1 MTVKQ
6 VHVSRFTIPLASPV
20 CDSTHGVI
28 TDFTLVTVRI
38 RTRDHLEGVGY
49 TYTVGKAG
57 GRAIASLIEDDLG
70 PLVIGRDPRR
80 VEALWRAMW
89 QGAHYVGR
97 GGPVSFAISAMDI
110 ALWDLKAKALQEP
123 LWRLLGG
130 FEPRVPAYASGIDLH
145 LTLDELVAQTRRSL
159 DRGFQAIKMKVGLPR
174 LRDDL
179 VRVEAVRALIGP
191 NIPLMVDANMAWTVE
206 QAIRASRELGELD
219 AFWLEEPTAPCDVK
233 GHVRIQSEGAL
244 PVAAGENLH
253 SLDEFE
259 AMISAGAVA
268 FPEPDVT
275 NCGGITAWM
284 KIARL
289 AEARNLP
296 VTSHGAH
303 DLHVSLLAA
312 VPNASYLE
320 IHGFGLEGYA
330 QSPISFKSGFAEPS
344 ENPGHGVIF
353 QWKELRRYLES

>member
-6 VHVSRFTIPLASPV
+6 VHVSQFTIPLTSPA

-80 VEALWRAMW
+80 VESLWHAMW
-89 QGAHYVGR
+89 RGTHYVGR
-97 GGPVSFAISAMDI
+97 GGPASFAISAMDI

-130 FEPRVPAYASGIDLH
+130 YEPRVPAYASGIDLH

-159 DRGFQAIKMKVGLPR
+159 DGGHQAIKMKVGLPR

-191 NIPLMVDANMAWTVE
+191 DIPLMVDANMAWTVE
-206 QAIRASRELGELD
+206 EAIRASRELGEFEV
-219 AFWLEEPTAPCDVK
+219 FWLEEPTAPCDVQ
-233 GHVRIQSEGAL
+233 GHARIQSEGAL
-244 PVAAGENLH
+244 PIAAGENLH

-330 QSPISFKSGFAEPS
+330 QSPISFKSGYAKPS
-344 ENPGHGVIF
+344 ENPGHGVVF
-353 QWKELRRYLES
+353 QWKELRRYSEG